1 MDRSDAA
8 TFSEQ
13 LRAYRR
19 QRGLSQ
25 EALAERAGLS
35 VQSVSNL
42 ERGVQHVPR
51 PDTVGL
57 LADALGL
64 TGMPRATFTA
74 AARQQPPVPVVAPRP
89 PSPGPWP
96 LPPTPLLGRERDLEA
111 ALALLE
117 VGTRNAERGIC
128 VGGSRSGSPTTGQ
141 IPRSADA
148 P

>member
-1 MDRSDAA
+1 MDRSNGA
-8 TFSEQ
+8 TFAGQ

-42 ERGVQHVPR
+42 ERGVQHIPR
-51 PDTVGL
+51 PAPAGPPP
-57 LADALGL
+57 DALGL
-64 TGMPRATFTA
+64 TGAPRAAFPA

-89 PSPGPWP
+89 SSPGPWP

-111 ALALLE
+111 A
-117 VGTRNAERGIC
+117 
-128 VGGSRSGSPTTGQ
+128 
-141 IPRSADA
+141 
-148 P
+148 